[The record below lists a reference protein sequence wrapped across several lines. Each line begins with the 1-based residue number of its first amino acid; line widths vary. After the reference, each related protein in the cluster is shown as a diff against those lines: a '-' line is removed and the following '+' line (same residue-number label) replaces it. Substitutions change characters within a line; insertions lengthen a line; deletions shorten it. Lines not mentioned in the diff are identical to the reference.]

1 MRQYYEVQLMN
12 LKRELLMM
20 GSLVEEAIQNSI
32 EALKKQDLDL
42 AAQVL
47 ENDRQIDDYEIQLE
61 EFCVDLIA
69 RQQPV
74 ARDLRFI
81 IVISKLIT
89 DLERMGD
96 HAKNIAQKVQV
107 IGKNPLIKPLIDI
120 PRMTACVTR
129 RLKESLDAFV
139 NLDAEAAE
147 RIAQEDEEIDGFD
160 EQIFR
165 ELFTFMME
173 DPSTIHQ
180 ATALMFIS
188 RFLERI
194 GDHSTNICERIVY
207 MVTGERVDY

>member
-1 MRQYYEVQLMN
+1 MRQNYDIQMMN
-12 LKRELLMM
+12 LKNEMLMM

-32 EALKKQDLDL
+32 EALKRQNLDL
-42 AAQVL
+42 AVQVL
-47 ENDRQIDDYEIQLE
+47 VNDKRIDDYEMKLE
-61 EFCVDLIA
+61 EICVQLIA
-69 RQQPV
+69 LQQPV

-89 DLERMGD
+89 DLERIGD
-96 HAKNIAQKVQV
+96 HAKNIAHKVQI
-107 IGKNPLIKPLIDI
+107 IGEERLIKPLIDI
-120 PRMTACVTR
+120 PKMSECVTR

-147 RIAQEDEEIDGFD
+147 RIAREDEEIDGYE

-165 ELFTFMME
+165 ELLTFMME
-173 DPSTIHQ
+173 DPSTITQ

-194 GDHSTNICERIVY
+194 GDHTTNICERIVY
-207 MVTGERVDY
+207 MITGQRVDY